1 MRTTPQFIRFPGGK
15 AKLAATGIIGRRL
28 GDITGEL
35 RVPFAGSLGDG
46 LDLLRNGHL
55 GPHAKV
61 WINDINP
68 NIANMWQVILGQP
81 EDLCDRVREVVPS
94 KLLFHEWKRSLLD
107 ASVSLDPVE
116 RAVRVVGVHRM
127 SHSGRGTKGGALGN
141 IGSRWNAA
149 RVCEGIEEAHG
160 LLKGRTRVSCQDF
173 GALLEAPGRDVALY
187 LDPPYVVAGDGLYEF
202 PFKPEDH
209 RRLAAALATT
219 PHRWL
224 LSYDDHPVVRDGL
237 RFSIER
243 SGGDLTVVGE
253 ASDGRELLDLAAA
266 LHPDVYVV
274 DVTMPVLNGL
284 AATRELVRRDPS
296 AKVILLSVH
305 DSSAVV
311 QGALLAGA
319 RGFLTKQTAT
329 RYVVEA
335 IREVHAG
342 RYFLSPVVAGILVA
356 PFLENAR
363 QVEARPAA
371 SSLTGQERRVLQLV
385 AEGRSTKEIAGILD
399 VAVNTVHTHRNHL
412 MAKLDLHN
420 QAALVRYALK
430 EGIARP

>member
-224 LSYDDHPVVRDGL
+224 LSYDDHPVVRGL
-237 RFSIER
+237 YADCRIEQVNVNSATHR
-243 SGGDLTVVGE
+243 TQG
-253 ASDGRELLDLAAA
+253 ELLIRPPVCRRGRPRRDALDTAREVRDCLVRGQWHGHPTAWRRWGAWTADGSLADRLAALDYGA
-266 LHPDVYVV
+266 E
-274 DVTMPVLNGL
+274 
-284 AATRELVRRDPS
+284 AKS
-296 AKVILLSVH
+296 A
-305 DSSAVV
+305 
-311 QGALLAGA
+311 
-319 RGFLTKQTAT
+319 
-329 RYVVEA
+329 
-335 IREVHAG
+335 
-342 RYFLSPVVAGILVA
+342 
-356 PFLENAR
+356 
-363 QVEARPAA
+363 
-371 SSLTGQERRVLQLV
+371 
-385 AEGRSTKEIAGILD
+385 
-399 VAVNTVHTHRNHL
+399 
-412 MAKLDLHN
+412 
-420 QAALVRYALK
+420 
-430 EGIARP
+430 